1 MSGQAPGATRY
12 FDSESL
18 LRRGGGVLC
27 GLAATALAVIIAR
40 ALEPMV
46 DPAHAVLIFVA
57 PVVLIAIWFG
67 GVASIST
74 AIACA
79 LAINYF
85 FVSPR
90 YTFTI
95 TRSQDVWALAVF
107 VLVAVATSAVAAQ
120 ARAAR
125 LDAARRAMQAETL
138 RAYANDLA
146 AAGGAEGIRQATQSV
161 LSRLTQGE
169 AFCIGAGDSEGR
181 HPAAPRDLA
190 LWAMSS
196 KAQVRGDGDAPW
208 RFWPVIIPGRCDWAI
223 GVRANDAD
231 PELDALM
238 EQITAHAGVA
248 FERARQAELAAQ
260 AELDVARERLKSKL
274 LEGVSHDL
282 RTPLAS
288 MLLSLQSL
296 RHFDSEH
303 DAAAKAELL
312 ALAEAETRRL
322 SGMVEDLLSAARFRQ
337 GAPAARIEAF
347 ALRDLTEHLPANARL
362 QLDAASIAA
371 APVARGD
378 AGLAASAL
386 ANVIDNA
393 LKYAGESPVMI
404 WAESDSGYVRL
415 FVEDH
420 GPGLGAAPSALFD
433 AFVRGDESDGRAPGL
448 GLGLSLALDYQRA
461 QGGDLRA
468 ENHAGG
474 GARFILSFRRAQGQ
488 EPQA

>member
-1 MSGQAPGATRY
+1 MSGQAAGAPRY
-12 FDSESL
+12 FQAEAL

-27 GLAATALAVIIAR
+27 GLAATALAVVIAR

-67 GVASIST
+67 GVASVST

-90 YTFTI
+90 FTFTI
-95 TRSQDVWALAVF
+95 ARSQDVWALAVF

-125 LDAARRAMQAETL
+125 LDSARRAMQAERL

-146 AAGGAEGIRQATQSV
+146 AASDSETIRRATLNV
-161 LSRLTQGE
+161 LSRLTQSE
-169 AFCIGAGDSEGR
+169 AVCIAAADPEGR
-181 HPAAPRDLA
+181 HPGDLRDAA

-196 KAQVRGDGDAPW
+196 KTISEAAAPW
-208 RFWPVIIPGRCDWAI
+208 RFWPVMNPGRCDWAL
-223 GVRANDAD
+223 GVRGAD
-231 PELDALM
+231 PDLDSLI
-238 EQITAHAGVA
+238 EQIAAHAGVA

-303 DAAAKAELL
+303 DAAAKSELL

-322 SGMVEDLLSAARFRQ
+322 SGMVEDLLSAARLKE
-337 GAPAARIEAF
+337 GAAPARMEAF
-347 ALRDLTEHLPANARL
+347 DVRDLTEQLPMTARL
-362 QLDAASIAA
+362 KLDADSILA
-371 APVARGD
+371 APAVFGD
-378 AGLAASAL
+378 PGLAASAL
-386 ANVIDNA
+386 ANVVDNA
-393 LKYAGESPVMI
+393 MKYGGDSLVHIRADHD
-404 WAESDSGYVRL
+404 SDSVRVL
-415 FVEDH
+415 VEDN
-420 GPGLGAAPSALFD
+420 GPGLGTEPGVLFD
-433 AFVRGDESDGRAPGL
+433 AFVRGEESDGRAPGL
-448 GLGLSLALDYQRA
+448 GLGLSLALGYQRT

-474 GARFILSFRRAQGQ
+474 GARFILSFRRAPVQ
-488 EPQA
+488 ETK

>member
-1 MSGQAPGATRY
+1 MSGQAAGATRY
-12 FDSESL
+12 FQAEAL
-18 LRRGGGVLC
+18 LRRGGGLLC
-27 GLAATALAVIIAR
+27 GLAATALSVVIAR

-67 GVASIST
+67 GVASVST

-90 YTFTI
+90 FTFTI
-95 TRSQDVWALAVF
+95 ARSQDVWALAVF

-125 LDAARRAMQAETL
+125 LESARRAMQAERL

-146 AAGGAEGIRQATQSV
+146 AASDAENIRRATLNV
-161 LSRLTQGE
+161 LNRLTQSE
-169 AFCIGAGDSEGR
+169 AVCIAAADPEGR
-181 HPAAPRDLA
+181 HPGDLRDAA

-196 KAQVRGDGDAPW
+196 KTVSEAASPW
-208 RFWPVIIPGRCDWAI
+208 RFWPVMIPGGCDWAL
-223 GVRANDAD
+223 GVRGAD
-231 PELDALM
+231 PDLDSLI

-260 AELDVARERLKSKL
+260 AELDIARERLKSKL

-312 ALAEAETRRL
+312 AVAEDETRRL
-322 SGMVEDLLSAARFRQ
+322 SDMVEDLLSAARFRQ
-337 GAPAARIEAF
+337 GAAPARIEAF
-347 ALRDLTEHLPANARL
+347 DVRDVTAHLPAHARL
-362 QLDAASIAA
+362 RLDAESIAA
-371 APVARGD
+371 APAALGD
-378 AGLAASAL
+378 PALAASAF
-386 ANVIDNA
+386 ANVVDNA
-393 LKYAGESPVMI
+393 LKYAGDSPVRI
-404 WAESDSGYVRL
+404 RAEHDLESVRL
-415 FVEDH
+415 LVEDN
-420 GPGLGAAPSALFD
+420 GPGLGAEPGALFD
-433 AFVRGDESDGRAPGL
+433 AFVRGEESDGRAPGL

-474 GARFILSFRRAQGQ
+474 GARFILSFRRAPAQ
-488 EPQA
+488 ETTP

>member
-1 MSGQAPGATRY
+1 MSGQAAGATRY
-12 FDSESL
+12 FQAEAL

-27 GLAATALAVIIAR
+27 GLAVTALAVVIAR

-90 YTFTI
+90 FTFTI
-95 TRSQDVWALAVF
+95 ARSQDVWALAVF

-125 LDAARRAMQAETL
+125 LDSARRAMQAERL

-146 AAGGAEGIRQATQSV
+146 AASDSETIRRATLNV
-161 LSRLTQGE
+161 LSRLTQSE
-169 AFCIGAGDSEGR
+169 ALCIAASDPEGR
-181 HPAAPRDLA
+181 HPSDLRDAAS
-190 LWAMSS
+190 WAMSS
-196 KAQVRGDGDAPW
+196 KTVSEAAAPW
-208 RFWPVIIPGRCDWAI
+208 RFWPVTIPGRCDWAI

-238 EQITAHAGVA
+238 DQITSHAGVA

-303 DAAAKAELL
+303 DSAAKAELL

-337 GAPAARIEAF
+337 GAAAARIEAF

-362 QLDAASIAA
+362 QLDAASITA
-371 APVARGD
+371 APAAMGD
-378 AGLAASAL
+378 ASLAASAL
-386 ANVIDNA
+386 ANVVDNA
-393 LKYAGESPVMI
+393 LKYAGESPVMLR
-404 WAESDSGYVRL
+404 AESDSGYVRL

-433 AFVRGDESDGRAPGL
+433 AFVRGDETDGRAPGL

-474 GARFILSFRRAQGQ
+474 GARFILSFRRAPAQ
-488 EPQA
+488 ETQA